1 MMMMGPMGMPNMP
14 MGMQG
19 GNGFMNMNNFGMNQG
34 EDEEWLK
41 GFALGVQEVKG
52 TQEEVDDGRPKLNA
66 IFTTTKG
73 KKTNMILSHG
83 TTIDQAIEKYL
94 KKMGNIELYRNK
106 SNRICFLFNGA
117 QMKFGDQTK
126 VENYFGHN
134 TNPNIIVND
143 VYNLIGA

>member
-1 MMMMGPMGMPNMP
+1 MGPMGMPNMP

-19 GNGFMNMNNFGMNQG
+19 GNAFMNMNNFGMNQG

-73 KKTNMILSHG
+73 NMNQMTSPSQNDSVSERVNSISDEEANSEFINQTGLNFEIKNSISHRAEAFRKFIKSGLLKG
-83 TTIDQAIEKYL
+83 TDFPVFDIDS
-94 KKMGNIELYRNK
+94 RN
-106 SNRICFLFNGA
+106 S
-117 QMKFGDQTK
+117 
-126 VENYFGHN
+126 H
-134 TNPNIIVND
+134 
-143 VYNLIGA
+143 